1 MRSIGLKNVFVVCLL
16 LVSALC
22 FYFFYA
28 FYLRH
33 DFDES
38 GRAFDAV
45 EGVTYSEANFVWGIA
60 TLVFAFPAILQLFK
74 RVMK

>member
-1 MRSIGLKNVFVVCLL
+1 MKIVP
-16 LVSALC
+16 LVSYLSLLPTALC
-22 FYFFYA
+22 GYLFYA

-60 TLVFAFPAILQLFK
+60 ALVFALPASYQLFK